1 VAWAPDQV
9 VDHAVRSADPAEAP
23 LPRGSLAEYA
33 AATPLEA
40 LRRLDSTR
48 YGLTE
53 REAQARLSRLGEN
66 EMAAGPV
73 PGRAAAVLAAARS
86 PFAVV
91 LIFLAAVSAATGDI
105 GGAALIS
112 VMAVISCALRVRQ
125 ENRSDRAAAALRA
138 VVATTTTVLRRAA
151 DGCRGVARELPVD
164 QLVPGDVVQLQPGE
178 MVPADLRLLRSD
190 DLEVSQAVF
199 TGESLPVRK
208 RAAMVVTSGIP
219 SADPGPA
226 LFDSPL
232 VCYMGTDVVAGSGT
246 AVVVATGA
254 STYLGTVR
262 RSMPR
267 RRAETAFDRG
277 TRGVSWLLVSFMIAC
292 VPLVLTVSR
301 CLAGSARPRT
311 ASGTL
316 WLARLRKCKN
326 FCPQSVMA
334 GQRRGAGQR
343 GGRRWNAA
351 RPGPRAPRGRRV
363 A

>member
-1 VAWAPDQV
+1 MAWAPDQV

-138 VVATTTTVLRRAA
+138 VVATLCL
-151 DGCRGVARELPVD
+151 GPVNT
-164 QLVPGDVVQLQPGE
+164 L
-178 MVPADLRLLRSD
+178 ADLATFVILWRITGPHASPAGQALFRAGWPAENLITQAAAVHLLRSRSRPSFRRPAARPV
-190 DLEVSQAVF
+190 LLATLAVALAGIIVPF
-199 TGESLPVRK
+199 TPLGPVLRLH
-208 RAAMVVTSGIP
+208 AP
-219 SADPGPA
+219 PA
-226 LFDSPL
+226 LYFPL
-232 VCYMGTDVVAGSGT
+232 LA
-246 AVVVATGA
+246 AVVVSYCAVTLA
-254 STYLGTVR
+254 VKARY
-262 RSMPR
+262 M
-267 RRAETAFDRG
+267 
-277 TRGVSWLLVSFMIAC
+277 TRTSSWL
-292 VPLVLTVSR
+292 
-301 CLAGSARPRT
+301 
-311 ASGTL
+311 
-316 WLARLRKCKN
+316 
-326 FCPQSVMA
+326 
-334 GQRRGAGQR
+334 
-343 GGRRWNAA
+343 
-351 RPGPRAPRGRRV
+351 
-363 A
+363 